1 MTGLL
6 FGTTLLA
13 SGFALGFWIARRTG
27 PTSSSAAPG
36 SLPAEV
42 DSREFLSVVR
52 SIAEATNLI
61 ASDISHYQ
69 CQMHSLVDLSRELP
83 EKDAAE
89 LKPILDQILLANT
102 QMQERLEAAE
112 RMLEQQHGQLESYL
126 TEARTDALTSLP
138 NRRAFDQALDELYAQ
153 HLATN
158 QPVTLVLLDVDHF
171 KKINDTYGHAVGD
184 VVLKRVAS
192 HLAACA
198 KDCQLVARYG
208 GEEFG
213 LLFAEPR
220 QSAAR
225 VTESL
230 RAALADD
237 TIEAEG
243 HRIQVTMSAGVAQ
256 LQAGERLG
264 DLVRHSDQALYQA
277 KEQGRNRV
285 VCYQSAASAANEAE
299 RALPPKPQHTNH
311 DSQVDLMN
319 GAAGEGH
326 SPQNLLEIESRLR
339 NHLNQMVHV
348 ESMR

>member
-13 SGFALGFWIARRTG
+13 SGIALGFWIARRTG
-27 PTSSSAAPG
+27 PPSSNTAPG
-36 SLPAEV
+36 SPPAEV
-42 DSREFLSVVR
+42 DPLEFLSVVR
-52 SIAEATNLI
+52 SIAESTNLI

-69 CQMHSLVDLSRELP
+69 TQMHALVDLSRDLP

-89 LKPILDQILLANT
+89 LKPILDQILVANS

-112 RMLEQQHGQLESYL
+112 RKLEQQHGQLESYL

-138 NRRAFDQALDELYAQ
+138 NRRAFDQGLDELYAQ
-153 HLATN
+153 HLGTN

-184 VVLKRVAS
+184 VVLKRVAR

-198 KDCQLVARYG
+198 NDCQLVARYG

-220 QSAAR
+220 ESAAR
-225 VTESL
+225 VSESL

-256 LQAGERLG
+256 LQTGERLG

-285 VCYQSAASAANEAE
+285 VCYQPTASAANEAE
-299 RALPPKPQHTNH
+299 RAMPTKRPHATQDPQE
-311 DSQVDLMN
+311 DCML
-319 GAAGEGH
+319 GAEGIVR
-326 SPQNLLEIESRLR
+326 SPQNLAEIESRLR
-339 NHLNQMVHV
+339 NHLNQMVQV